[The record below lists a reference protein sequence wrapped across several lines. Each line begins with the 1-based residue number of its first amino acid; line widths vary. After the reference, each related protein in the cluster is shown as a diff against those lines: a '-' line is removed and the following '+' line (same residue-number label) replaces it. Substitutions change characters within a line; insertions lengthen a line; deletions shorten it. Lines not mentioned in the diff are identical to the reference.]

1 MGPGLPMG
9 TGPNQGG
16 GKEVTLQR
24 GSKSRGGSTPH
35 LALGDAARSRN
46 LGMQGAQGLRMMA
59 LDSDNAGSRFGI
71 SH

>member
-1 MGPGLPMG
+1 MG

-16 GKEVTLQR
+16 GREATLQR
-24 GSKSRGGSTPH
+24 GSESRGGSTPH
-35 LALGDAARSRN
+35 QALGDAARSRN

-59 LDSDNAGSRFGI
+59 LDSDSAGSRSGL